1 MTIGSDEVVSYCVSS
16 ISTPLQARAMVT
28 QTLTEI
34 SDGKTTLHTT
44 LVYEYLTVFFVES
57 TGGYWSS
64 PVNST
69 VSSMTT
75 VTSALAVADPYV
87 VAWQRKDLSLF
98 PTAYAASL
106 AHDMGVS
113 IASMGDSIV
122 YYRSAVASGDW
133 PLETGPSPASHE
145 LSTAAKAG
153 VGVGSAFGGVIIA
166 GSIFILWLKMRRKCA
181 VSERRLPTQETRDVH
196 EIEDSSG
203 RSERPMWFVGG
214 RWRNEAH
221 ADVVAQELEV
231 PLHELEDT
239 VRELEALAP
248 ELDSKAVHMQ
258 VEPVADLETQDVSPG
273 SNKWQK

>member
-34 SDGKTTLHTT
+34 SNGKTTLHTT
-44 LVYEYLTVFFVES
+44 LVYEYLTVFSTGS

-64 PVNST
+64 PVSST

-87 VAWQRKDLSLF
+87 VAWQQKDLSLF

-106 AHDMGVS
+106 AHNMGVS

-133 PLETGPSPASHE
+133 PLETGASPASHE

-166 GSIFILWLKMRRKCA
+166 ASIFVLWLKMRRKRA
-181 VSERRLPTQETRDVH
+181 VSERRASTQETTDVH

-203 RSERPMWFVGG
+203 RSATWAANGEMRHTLML
-214 RWRNEAH
+214 WRKNLKFRRTSLKIRCESW
-221 ADVVAQELEV
+221 
-231 PLHELEDT
+231 
-239 VRELEALAP
+239 RR
-248 ELDSKAVHMQ
+248 
-258 VEPVADLETQDVSPG
+258 
-273 SNKWQK
+273 